1 MLGKDLGFYPED
13 PYQAYLVDSILDYI
27 NDLTNARFKAN
38 NHPDP
43 ETKKQLLTDFYDRIL
58 ANFFQAI

>member
-43 ETKKQLLTDFYDRIL
+43 ETKK
-58 ANFFQAI
+58 